1 MVPSTPLK
9 ACINAGLHTRL
20 AILAD
25 VGEQASTTTVCI
37 FVIADGQEQ
46 PVKLA
51 NALHGCGLSKSI
63 ISRSKATASRGTI
76 RSSPPTK
83 ITDHAGTTYSST
95 STISLRWYYDGGTQT
110 FPETFYVADTATKDP
125 PWDAILCNTA
135 ESPSSALA
143 PQANT
148 ILRAPGR
155 ADSQREKERK
165 EREEMNRKKYE
176 RERREQADRIRE
188 AFASK
193 QARAKHG

>member
-1 MVPSTPLK
+1 M
-9 ACINAGLHTRL
+9 
-20 AILAD
+20 
-25 VGEQASTTTVCI
+25 
-37 FVIADGQEQ
+37 
-46 PVKLA
+46 
-51 NALHGCGLSKSI
+51 

-83 ITDHAGTTYSST
+83 IIDHAGTTYSST

-110 FPETFYVADTATKDP
+110 FPETFYIADVATKDL
-125 PWDAILCNTA
+125 PWDAILCNAA

-148 ILRAPGR
+148 ILRAPGG
-155 ADSQREKERK
+155 ADSKREKERK

-188 AFASK
+188 AFALK
-193 QARAKHG
+193 QARVKHG